1 MNDKEDGY
9 PVIIIPSYFP
19 DERLKNL
26 VKEIRKNI
34 NYPIIIVDDGSGID
48 YREIFESLLSFREI
62 CVINSKEN
70 EGKGAA
76 LKKGV
81 RYAKEKYRDSIGYI
95 TCDSD
100 GQHTVND
107 INKISREMIKNR
119 ESLILGVRELYSKD
133 TPKKSK
139 LGNYFSSILF
149 YLLTGKKCVDTQTG
163 LRGIPKKYE
172 DIFLKEK
179 GERYDFEM
187 NFLMSMAKRKIDFKE
202 IEIETIYFNNNEGS
216 HYRPIKDSIKIFK
229 GILKYTLS
237 SIFSFFIDISL
248 FLILYNLIFV
258 KYKFSA
264 FIATIISRIVSGGF
278 NFTLNQRWV
287 FKSERKK
294 YEFIKYGVLF
304 FSQMILSGVGV
315 SLLIKLIDN
324 SALSKVIVDIIL
336 FFISYFIQKN
346 IIFINKKEE

>member
-1 MNDKEDGY
+1 MNDKEGEY
-9 PVIIIPSYFP
+9 PVVIIPSYFP

-26 VKEIRKNI
+26 VKEIRENL
-34 NYPIIIVDDGSGID
+34 NYPIIIVDDGSGIE
-48 YREIFESLLSFREI
+48 YKEIFQSILNFRDLF
-62 CVINSKEN
+62 VIHSEKN
-70 EGKGAA
+70 EGKGDA

-81 RYAKEKYRDSIGYI
+81 RYAKEKYKDTLGYI

-100 GQHTVND
+100 GQHTVKD
-107 INKISREMIKNR
+107 IIKISKEMTKNR
-119 ESLILGVRELYSKD
+119 ESLILGVRSLYSKD
-133 TPKKSK
+133 TPLKSK

-149 YLLTGKKCVDTQTG
+149 YLLTRKRCIDTQTG

-202 IEIETIYFNNNEGS
+202 IEIETIYFNNNKGS
-216 HYRPIKDSIKIFK
+216 HFRPIKDSIRIFK
-229 GILKYTLS
+229 GILKYTIS

-248 FLILYNLIFV
+248 FLILYNFIFI
-258 KYKFSA
+258 KYDFSA

-294 YEFIKYGVLF
+294 YELIKYGALF

>member
-1 MNDKEDGY
+1 MNNKEELY

-19 DERLKNL
+19 NERLKKL
-26 VKEIRKNI
+26 VKKIRENV
-34 NYPIIIVDDGSGID
+34 NYPIIIVDDGSGVE
-48 YREIFESLLSFREI
+48 YEEIFESVLNFRDI
-62 CVINSKEN
+62 FVINSKEN

-81 RYAKEKYRDSIGYI
+81 RYAKEKYKDTLGYI

-100 GQHTVND
+100 GQHTVFD
-107 INKISREMIKNR
+107 IIKVSKIMIENKN
-119 ESLILGVRELYSKD
+119 SLVLGVRNLYSKD
-133 TPKKSK
+133 TPIKSK
-139 LGNYFSSILF
+139 IGNYFSSIFF
-149 YLLTGKKCVDTQTG
+149 YLLTGKKCIDTQTG

-179 GERYDFEM
+179 GDRYDFEM

-202 IEIETIYFNNNEGS
+202 IEIETIYFNNNKGS
-216 HYRPIKDSIKIFK
+216 HFRPIKDSIKIFK
-229 GILKYTLS
+229 GIIKYTIS
-237 SIFSFFIDISL
+237 AVCSFIIDMSL

-324 SALSKVIVDIIL
+324 SALSKIIVDMSL

-346 IIFINKKEE
+346 IIFIDKKEE